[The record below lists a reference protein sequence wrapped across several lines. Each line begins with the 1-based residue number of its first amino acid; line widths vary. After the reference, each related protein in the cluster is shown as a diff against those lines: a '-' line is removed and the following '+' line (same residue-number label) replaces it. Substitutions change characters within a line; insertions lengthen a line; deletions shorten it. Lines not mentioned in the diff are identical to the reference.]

1 MIAIQWEDVI
11 GVLQT
16 CAPYLIALG
25 VLWIAAVIVLVAVR
39 TLQVPKR
46 KMVRGYAALSM
57 VLSLAVVANLICLGP
72 MAALLDLS
80 SGEGT
85 VSDETT
91 QEAIAVANQIAEEG
105 TVLLKNDGLL
115 PLQNTN
121 NLNLFGWT
129 SVNPVYGGTGSG
141 GLNELYEKTSL
152 IDSLTQA
159 GFTVNQELVDFYTAY
174 TSDRPEMSLAKQS
187 WTLPEPPAAT
197 YSQELMDNAKAF
209 SDTAVIVLGR
219 IAGEGHND
227 MPADVS
233 KAAYDNNSTEYADFA
248 PGEHYLQLSRTEE
261 DMIRLVCENFSNV
274 IVLYNAANPMELGF
288 VEEYPQIRAALW
300 CQGPGHTGF
309 EAIGKILN
317 GEVNPSGKTTD
328 TFVYDLTAAPWWNN
342 WQSTNYSNMEDMAV
356 EGMNSGMAQT
366 YYPSFVNYVE
376 GIYVGYKFYETA
388 AAEGFLDYD
397 AAV

>member
-174 TSDRPEMSLAKQS
+174 TSDQPEMSLAKQS
-187 WTLPEPPAAT
+187 WTLPEPPAAS

-233 KAAYDNNSTEYADFA
+233 KAAYDNNSTEYADFE

-376 GIYVGYKFYETA
+376 GIYVGYK
-388 AAEGFLDYD
+388 
-397 AAV
+397 

>member
-1 MIAIQWEDVI
+1 MTEVLQKRREKNVIAIQWEDVI

-141 GLNELYEKTSL
+141 GLNELHEKTSL

-187 WTLPEPPAAT
+187 WTLPEPPAAN

-233 KAAYDNNSTEYADFA
+233 KAAYDNNSTEYADFE

-274 IVLYNAANPMELGF
+274 IVLYNAANPWSWASWRNIPRS
-288 VEEYPQIRAALW
+288 VQ
-300 CQGPGHTGF
+300 
-309 EAIGKILN
+309 
-317 GEVNPSGKTTD
+317 PSGARD
-328 TFVYDLTAAPWWNN
+328 PVIPDLK
-342 WQSTNYSNMEDMAV
+342 
-356 EGMNSGMAQT
+356 
-366 YYPSFVNYVE
+366 PS
-376 GIYVGYKFYETA
+376 A
-388 AAEGFLDYD
+388 RS
-397 AAV
+397 